1 MKNNKEKDWF
11 DSPRMVTYVIIGLL
25 IVLIILSQSFAINSQ
40 LGTSDIIRS
49 ILNHNSIYVLTLI
62 YFVMLH
68 FKVGKKYFDHLNVIM
83 LVFFGLIT
91 LASMFTVFQS
101 FGLASLLQ
109 LGINILFTIYF
120 LYAFISNTVIGKE
133 LHLSTSVIVE
143 LKNEQ
148 YFYLITT
155 LLVVHLVVALI
166 NSTSFESIVISLLEV
181 LFYFL
186 FARYISLYKEYDDII
201 LAILDKNDKLTIFD
215 KNNNIKVHNVL
226 E

>member
-25 IVLIILSQSFAINSQ
+25 VVLIILSQSFAINSQ

-109 LGINILFTIYF
+109 LGINILFTVYF

-133 LHLSTSVIVE
+133 FHLSTSVIVE

-155 LLVVHLVVALI
+155 LLVIHLVVALI

-186 FARYISLYKEYDDII
+186 FARYISLYKEYDDMKVSSSKKKKIKKEEES
-201 LAILDKNDKLTIFD
+201 DK
-215 KNNNIKVHNVL
+215 
-226 E
+226 

>member
-25 IVLIILSQSFAINSQ
+25 VVLIILSQSFAINSQ

-186 FARYISLYKEYDDII
+186 FARYISLYKEYNDMKVSSSKKKKIKKEEES
-201 LAILDKNDKLTIFD
+201 DK
-215 KNNNIKVHNVL
+215 
-226 E
+226 

>member
-62 YFVMLH
+62 YFVLLH
-68 FKVGKKYFDHLNVIM
+68 FKIGKKYFDHLNVLM
-83 LVFFGLIT
+83 LMFFILIT
-91 LASMFTVFQS
+91 IASFFTIFQS

-109 LGINILFTIYF
+109 LGINILFTVYF
-120 LYAFISNTVIGKE
+120 LFAFLSNTLIGKE
-133 LHLSTSVIVE
+133 LHLNNSLLVE

-155 LLVVHLVVALI
+155 LLVVNLIVALI
-166 NSTSFESIVISLLEV
+166 SSTSFESIVISLLEV

-186 FARYISLYKEYDDII
+186 FARYISLYKEYDDMKVSSSKKKKIKKEEES
-201 LAILDKNDKLTIFD
+201 DK
-215 KNNNIKVHNVL
+215 
-226 E
+226 

>member
-83 LVFFGLIT
+83 LIFFGLIT

-155 LLVVHLVVALI
+155 LLVIHLVVALI

-186 FARYISLYKEYDDII
+186 FARYISLYKEYDDMKVSSSKKKRVKKEEES
-201 LAILDKNDKLTIFD
+201 DK
-215 KNNNIKVHNVL
+215 
-226 E
+226 

>member
-25 IVLIILSQSFAINSQ
+25 VVLIILSQSFAINSQ

-186 FARYISLYKEYDDII
+186 FARYISLYKEYDDMKVSSSKKKKIKKEEES
-201 LAILDKNDKLTIFD
+201 DK
-215 KNNNIKVHNVL
+215 
-226 E
+226 

>member
-83 LVFFGLIT
+83 LIFFGLIT

-109 LGINILFTIYF
+109 LGINILFTVYF

-186 FARYISLYKEYDDII
+186 FARYISLYKEYDDMKVSSSKKKKIKKEEES
-201 LAILDKNDKLTIFD
+201 DK
-215 KNNNIKVHNVL
+215 
-226 E
+226 

>member
-109 LGINILFTIYF
+109 LGINI
-120 LYAFISNTVIGKE
+120 IGKE

-155 LLVVHLVVALI
+155 LLVIHLVVALI

-186 FARYISLYKEYDDII
+186 FARYISLYKEYDDMKVSSSKKKKIKKEEES
-201 LAILDKNDKLTIFD
+201 DK
-215 KNNNIKVHNVL
+215 
-226 E
+226 

>member
-83 LVFFGLIT
+83 LVFFVLIT

-109 LGINILFTIYF
+109 LGINILFTVYF

-186 FARYISLYKEYDDII
+186 FARYISLYKEYDDMKVSSSKKKKIKKEEES
-201 LAILDKNDKLTIFD
+201 DK
-215 KNNNIKVHNVL
+215 
-226 E
+226 

>member
-83 LVFFGLIT
+83 LIFFGLIT

-101 FGLASLLQ
+101 FGLVSLLQ

-155 LLVVHLVVALI
+155 LLVIHLAVALI

-186 FARYISLYKEYDDII
+186 FARYISLYKEYDDMKVSSSKRKKIKKEEES
-201 LAILDKNDKLTIFD
+201 DK
-215 KNNNIKVHNVL
+215 
-226 E
+226 

>member
-133 LHLSTSVIVE
+133 FHLSTSVIVE

-155 LLVVHLVVALI
+155 LLVIHLVVTLI

-186 FARYISLYKEYDDII
+186 FARYISLYKEYDDMKVSSSKKKKIKKEEES
-201 LAILDKNDKLTIFD
+201 DK
-215 KNNNIKVHNVL
+215 
-226 E
+226 

>member
-91 LASMFTVFQS
+91 LASMFTVFKS

-186 FARYISLYKEYDDII
+186 FARYISLYKEYDDMKVSSSKKKKIKKEEES
-201 LAILDKNDKLTIFD
+201 DK
-215 KNNNIKVHNVL
+215 
-226 E
+226 

>member
-1 MKNNKEKDWF
+1 MKDSKEKDWF
-11 DSPRMVTYVIIGLL
+11 DSPRLVTYVIIGLL
-25 IVLIILSQSFAINSQ
+25 VVLIILSQSFAINSQ
-40 LGTSDIIRS
+40 LGTTDIIRS

-62 YFVMLH
+62 YFALLH

-83 LVFFGLIT
+83 LIFFGLIT

-109 LGINILFTIYF
+109 LGINILFTVYF

-133 LHLSTSVIVE
+133 FHLSTSVIVE

-148 YFYLITT
+148 YFYLITI
-155 LLVVHLVVALI
+155 LLVIHLVVALI

-186 FARYISLYKEYDDII
+186 FARYISLYKEYDDMKVSSSKKKRIKKEEES
-201 LAILDKNDKLTIFD
+201 DK
-215 KNNNIKVHNVL
+215 
-226 E
+226 

>member
-133 LHLSTSVIVE
+133 FHLSTSVIVE

-155 LLVVHLVVALI
+155 LLVIRLVVTLI

-186 FARYISLYKEYDDII
+186 FARYISLYKEYDDMKVSSSKKKKIKKEEES
-201 LAILDKNDKLTIFD
+201 DK
-215 KNNNIKVHNVL
+215 
-226 E
+226 

>member
-11 DSPRMVTYVIIGLL
+11 DSPRMVTYIIIGLL

-40 LGTSDIIRS
+40 LGTADIIRS

-62 YFVMLH
+62 YFVLLH
-68 FKVGKKYFDHLNVIM
+68 FKIGKKYFDHLNVLM
-83 LVFFGLIT
+83 LMFFILIT
-91 LASMFTVFQS
+91 IASFFTIFQS

-109 LGINILFTIYF
+109 LGINILFTVYF
-120 LYAFISNTVIGKE
+120 LYAFLSNTLIGKE
-133 LHLSTSVIVE
+133 LHLNNSLLVE

-155 LLVVHLVVALI
+155 LLVANLIVALI
-166 NSTSFESIVISLLEV
+166 SSTSFESIVISLLEV

-186 FARYISLYKEYDDII
+186 FARYISLYKEYDDR
-201 LAILDKNDKLTIFD
+201 KESSPRK
-215 KNNNIKVHNVL
+215 KKIKK
-226 E
+226 EEESEK

>member
-109 LGINILFTIYF
+109 LGINILFTVYF

-133 LHLSTSVIVE
+133 FHLSTSVIVE

-155 LLVVHLVVALI
+155 LLVIHLVVTLI

-186 FARYISLYKEYDDII
+186 FARYISLYKEYDDMKVSSSKKKKIKKEEES
-201 LAILDKNDKLTIFD
+201 DK
-215 KNNNIKVHNVL
+215 
-226 E
+226 

>member
-83 LVFFGLIT
+83 LIFFGLIT

-143 LKNEQ
+143 LNNEQ

-155 LLVVHLVVALI
+155 LLVIHLVVALV

-186 FARYISLYKEYDDII
+186 FARYISLYKEYDDMKVSSSKKKRVKKEEES
-201 LAILDKNDKLTIFD
+201 DK
-215 KNNNIKVHNVL
+215 
-226 E
+226 

>member
-62 YFVMLH
+62 YFGLLH

-133 LHLSTSVIVE
+133 LHLPPC
-143 LKNEQ
+143 
-148 YFYLITT
+148 
-155 LLVVHLVVALI
+155 
-166 NSTSFESIVISLLEV
+166 
-181 LFYFL
+181 
-186 FARYISLYKEYDDII
+186 
-201 LAILDKNDKLTIFD
+201 
-215 KNNNIKVHNVL
+215 
-226 E
+226 

>member
-40 LGTSDIIRS
+40 LGTTDIIRS

-186 FARYISLYKEYDDII
+186 FARYISLYKEYDDMKVSSSKKKKIKKEEES
-201 LAILDKNDKLTIFD
+201 DK
-215 KNNNIKVHNVL
+215 
-226 E
+226 

>member
-83 LVFFGLIT
+83 LVFFVLIT

-186 FARYISLYKEYDDII
+186 FARYISLYKEYDDMKVSSSKKKKIKKEEES
-201 LAILDKNDKLTIFD
+201 DK
-215 KNNNIKVHNVL
+215 
-226 E
+226 

>member
-155 LLVVHLVVALI
+155 LLVIHLVVVLI

-186 FARYISLYKEYDDII
+186 FARYISLYKEYDDMKVSSSKKKKIKKEEES
-201 LAILDKNDKLTIFD
+201 DK
-215 KNNNIKVHNVL
+215 
-226 E
+226 

>member
-62 YFVMLH
+62 YFALLH
-68 FKVGKKYFDHLNVIM
+68 FKVGKKYFDHLNVFM
-83 LVFFGLIT
+83 LIFFGLMT

-109 LGINILFTIYF
+109 LGINILFTVYF

-155 LLVVHLVVALI
+155 LLVIHLVVALI

-186 FARYISLYKEYDDII
+186 FARYISLYKEYDDMKVSSSKKKKIKKEEES
-201 LAILDKNDKLTIFD
+201 DK
-215 KNNNIKVHNVL
+215 
-226 E
+226 

>member
-11 DSPRMVTYVIIGLL
+11 DSPRMVTYVIISLL

-83 LVFFGLIT
+83 LIFFGLIT

-101 FGLASLLQ
+101 FGLASILR

-133 LHLSTSVIVE
+133 LHLSTSLIVE

-155 LLVVHLVVALI
+155 LLVINLVVALI

-186 FARYISLYKEYDDII
+186 FARYISLYNEYDDMKISSSKKKKI
-201 LAILDKNDKLTIFD
+201 KKEEESDK
-215 KNNNIKVHNVL
+215 
-226 E
+226 

>member
-1 MKNNKEKDWF
+1 MKKNKEKDWF

-155 LLVVHLVVALI
+155 LLVIHLVVTLI

-186 FARYISLYKEYDDII
+186 FARYISLYKEYDDMKVSSSKKKKIKKEEES
-201 LAILDKNDKLTIFD
+201 DK
-215 KNNNIKVHNVL
+215 
-226 E
+226 

>member
-1 MKNNKEKDWF
+1 MKESKEKDWF
-11 DSPRMVTYVIIGLL
+11 DSPRLVTYVIIGLL
-25 IVLIILSQSFAINSQ
+25 VILIILSQSFAINSQ
-40 LGTSDIIRS
+40 LGTTDIVRS

-62 YFVMLH
+62 YFALLH

-83 LVFFGLIT
+83 LIFFGLIT

-109 LGINILFTIYF
+109 LGINILFTVYF

-155 LLVVHLVVALI
+155 LLVFHLVVALI

-186 FARYISLYKEYDDII
+186 FARYISLYKEYDDMK
-201 LAILDKNDKLTIFD
+201 LSSSKKKRVKKEEESDK
-215 KNNNIKVHNVL
+215 
-226 E
+226 

>member
-155 LLVVHLVVALI
+155 LLVIHLVVVLI

-186 FARYISLYKEYDDII
+186 FARYISLYKEYDDM
-201 LAILDKNDKLTIFD
+201 KVSSSK
-215 KNNNIKVHNVL
+215 KKKIKKEEESHK
-226 E
+226 

>member
-83 LVFFGLIT
+83 LIFFGLIT

-155 LLVVHLVVALI
+155 LLVIHLVVALI

-186 FARYISLYKEYDDII
+186 FARYISLYKEYGDMKVSSSKKKKIKKEEES
-201 LAILDKNDKLTIFD
+201 DK
-215 KNNNIKVHNVL
+215 

>member
-49 ILNHNSIYVLTLI
+49 LLNHNSIYVLTLI

-186 FARYISLYKEYDDII
+186 FARYISLYKEYDDM
-201 LAILDKNDKLTIFD
+201 KVSSSK
-215 KNNNIKVHNVL
+215 KKKIKKT
-226 E
+226 

>member
-1 MKNNKEKDWF
+1 MKDSKEKDWF
-11 DSPRMVTYVIIGLL
+11 DSPRLVTYVIIGLL
-25 IVLIILSQSFAINSQ
+25 VVLIILSQSFAINSQ
-40 LGTSDIIRS
+40 LGTTDIIRS

-62 YFVMLH
+62 YFALLH
-68 FKVGKKYFDHLNVIM
+68 FKVGKKYFDHLNIIM
-83 LVFFGLIT
+83 LILFGLIT

-109 LGINILFTIYF
+109 LGINILFTVYF
-120 LYAFISNTVIGKE
+120 LYAFISNTVIGRE

-155 LLVVHLVVALI
+155 LLVIHLVVALI

-186 FARYISLYKEYDDII
+186 FARYISLYKEYDDMKVSSSKKKRTKKEEES
-201 LAILDKNDKLTIFD
+201 DK
-215 KNNNIKVHNVL
+215 
-226 E
+226 

>member
-25 IVLIILSQSFAINSQ
+25 IILIILSQSFAINSQ

-83 LVFFGLIT
+83 LIFFGLIT

-155 LLVVHLVVALI
+155 LLVIHLVVVLI

-186 FARYISLYKEYDDII
+186 FARYISLYKEYDDMKVSSSKKKKIKKEEES
-201 LAILDKNDKLTIFD
+201 DK
-215 KNNNIKVHNVL
+215 
-226 E
+226 

>member
-109 LGINILFTIYF
+109 LEINILFTIYF

-186 FARYISLYKEYDDII
+186 FARYISLYKEYDDMKVSSSKKKKIKKEEES
-201 LAILDKNDKLTIFD
+201 DK
-215 KNNNIKVHNVL
+215 
-226 E
+226 

>member
-1 MKNNKEKDWF
+1 MKDSKEKDWF
-11 DSPRMVTYVIIGLL
+11 DSPRLVTYVIIGLL
-25 IVLIILSQSFAINSQ
+25 VVLIILSQSFAINSQ
-40 LGTSDIIRS
+40 LGTTDIIRS

-62 YFVMLH
+62 YFALLH

-83 LVFFGLIT
+83 LIFFGLIT

-101 FGLASLLQ
+101 FGLDSLLQ
-109 LGINILFTIYF
+109 LGINMLFTVYF

-155 LLVVHLVVALI
+155 LLVIHLVVALI

-186 FARYISLYKEYDDII
+186 FARYISLYKEYDDMKVSSSKKKRIKKEEES
-201 LAILDKNDKLTIFD
+201 DK
-215 KNNNIKVHNVL
+215 
-226 E
+226 

>member
-11 DSPRMVTYVIIGLL
+11 DSPQMVTYVIIGLL

-155 LLVVHLVVALI
+155 LLVIHLVVTLI

-186 FARYISLYKEYDDII
+186 FARYISLYKEYDDMKVSSSKKKKIKKEEES
-201 LAILDKNDKLTIFD
+201 DK
-215 KNNNIKVHNVL
+215 
-226 E
+226 

>member
-49 ILNHNSIYVLTLI
+49 ILNHNSIYVLI

-83 LVFFGLIT
+83 LIFFGLIT

-155 LLVVHLVVALI
+155 LLVIHLVVALI

-186 FARYISLYKEYDDII
+186 FARYISLYKEYDDMKVSSSKKKKIKKEEES
-201 LAILDKNDKLTIFD
+201 DK
-215 KNNNIKVHNVL
+215 
-226 E
+226 

>member
-1 MKNNKEKDWF
+1 MKDSKEKDWF
-11 DSPRMVTYVIIGLL
+11 DSPRLVTYVIIGLL
-25 IVLIILSQSFAINSQ
+25 VVLIILSQSFAINSQ
-40 LGTSDIIRS
+40 LGTTDIIRS

-62 YFVMLH
+62 YFTLLH
-68 FKVGKKYFDHLNVIM
+68 FKGGKKYFDHLNVIM
-83 LVFFGLIT
+83 LIFFGLIT

-109 LGINILFTIYF
+109 LGINILFTVYF

-133 LHLSTSVIVE
+133 LHLNTSAIVE

-155 LLVVHLVVALI
+155 LLIIHLIVVLI
-166 NSTSFESIVISLLEV
+166 NSTTFESIVIALLEV

-186 FARYISLYKEYDDII
+186 FARYIELYYEFNKLKEASSKKKIVKKE
-201 LAILDKNDKLTIFD
+201 LDGEK
-215 KNNNIKVHNVL
+215 

>member
-83 LVFFGLIT
+83 LVFFVLIT

-155 LLVVHLVVALI
+155 LLVIHLVVVLI

-186 FARYISLYKEYDDII
+186 FARYISLYKEYDDMKVSSSKKKKIKKEEES
-201 LAILDKNDKLTIFD
+201 DK
-215 KNNNIKVHNVL
+215 
-226 E
+226 

>member
-62 YFVMLH
+62 YFVLLH

-83 LVFFGLIT
+83 LIFFGLIT

-109 LGINILFTIYF
+109 LGINILFTVYF

-155 LLVVHLVVALI
+155 LLVIHLVVALI

-186 FARYISLYKEYDDII
+186 FARYISLYKEYDDMKVSSSKKKRVKKEEES
-201 LAILDKNDKLTIFD
+201 DK
-215 KNNNIKVHNVL
+215 
-226 E
+226 